1 MRPWGSAQSPDPV
14 RIGCYFPTA
23 RADLKGARQWHLPQ
37 FREINSPPHLD
48 STQSPQLTWDSLQW
62 TGPTAM
68 PWASLLINTRIFC
81 FLKYNATASPVW
93 HHRNTTEPVH
103 FIFQTHP
110 FLQLTYCN
118 LCAFVNSNTTG
129 KTPTR
134 DLEWGVPNESCWAGS
149 VNEIDTGLLPL
160 FYS

>member
-23 RADLKGARQWHLPQ
+23 RADLKGARQRHLPQ

-48 STQSPQLTWDSLQW
+48 CTLSPQPTWDSLQW

-81 FLKYNATASPVW
+81 FLEHNGTASPVW
-93 HHRNTTEPVH
+93 HHRNTTGPVH
-103 FIFQTHP
+103 FIF
-110 FLQLTYCN
+110 
-118 LCAFVNSNTTG
+118 SNTPISINWRTVICVRSLAER
-129 KTPTR
+129 K
-134 DLEWGVPNESCWAGS
+134 WESFL
-149 VNEIDTGLLPL
+149 TLLL
-160 FYS
+160 SKSTLQIQCAWLQ